1 MRTDPFSLAGSA
13 GRAANLAGVT
23 PAASRMLPCALLA
36 ALILAAP
43 AAASPPPPSAAALA
57 RATERLLEK
66 PGFSASP
73 RQVLRDAV
81 RAAGESLFPDDLYIT
96 LYGAPQLPNTEL
108 GTKSSKGAA
117 REIVKLASKYERES
131 DDDAV
136 PGFDLIG
143 VVANSTPGPDR
154 KYRTRQPDEL
164 IASYLERIRDAGG
177 RLMLDIQ
184 PGRSSAAKEVGAL
197 EDWFAEPDVD
207 AAIDPE
213 WNVGHR
219 GVPGQTTGS
228 ISANEINAASRKLD
242 DLVDEGDLPPKVLV
256 VHQFTKKMVRNRNRI
271 KQRDEVQVV
280 LNFDGIGAPDAKVA
294 GYEALAS
301 RRLFNGFSI
310 FLRLDT
316 RVMDPAEV
324 LGIAP
329 AVRFLL
335 YQ

>member
-1 MRTDPFSLAGSA
+1 MTSAGS
-13 GRAANLAGVT
+13 RKLC
-23 PAASRMLPCALLA
+23 CALLGA
-36 ALILAAP
+36 VLLAAP
-43 AAASPPPPSAAALA
+43 AGASASPPSAAGFE
-57 RATERLLEK
+57 RATERLLER
-66 PGFSASP
+66 PGFGADPASVRSA
-73 RQVLRDAV
+73 AV
-81 RAAGESLFPDDLYIT
+81 RAAGEALFPDDIYVT
-96 LYGAPQLPNTEL
+96 LYGAPQLSNTEL

-117 REIVKLASKYERES
+117 REVVRLASRYEREG

-184 PGRSSAAKEVGAL
+184 PGRSTAAKEVDAL
-197 EDWFAEPDVD
+197 EEWFAEPDVD

-213 WNVGHR
+213 WNVGPR

-228 ISANEINAASRKLD
+228 IDAREINAVSRKLD
-242 DLVDEGDLPPKVLV
+242 KLVDEGDLPPKVLV
-256 VHQFTKKMVRNRNRI
+256 VHQFTKKMIRNRKRI
-271 KQRDEVQVV
+271 KQREEVQVV
-280 LNFDGIGAPDAKVA
+280 LNFDGIGSPDAKVA

-316 RVMDPAEV
+316 KVMSPAEV
-324 LGIAP
+324 LGIVP

>member
-1 MRTDPFSLAGSA
+1 MASARSLT
-13 GRAANLAGVT
+13 VC
-23 PAASRMLPCALLA
+23 CALLA
-36 ALILAAP
+36 MALPAAP
-43 AAASPPPPSAAALA
+43 AAASAPPPSAAAFS
-57 RATERLLEK
+57 RATERLLER
-66 PGFSASP
+66 PGFAADPASV
-73 RQVLRDAV
+73 RRSAV
-81 RAAGESLFPDDLYIT
+81 RAAGEALFPDDLYVT
-96 LYGAPQLPNTEL
+96 LYGAPQLSNTEL

-117 REIVKLASKYERES
+117 REVVRLASKYERES
-131 DDDAV
+131 GDVSV

-184 PGRSSAAKEVGAL
+184 PGRSSAAKEVDAL
-197 EDWFAEPDVD
+197 EEWFAEPDVD

-213 WNVGHR
+213 WNVGSR
-219 GVPGQTTGS
+219 GVPGRTTGS
-228 ISANEINAASRKLD
+228 ITATEINAASRKLD
-242 DLVDEGDLPPKVLV
+242 RLVDEGDLPPKVLV
-256 VHQFTKKMVRNRNRI
+256 VHQFTKKMIRNRNRI
-271 KQRDEVQVV
+271 KQREEVQVV
-280 LNFDGIGAPDAKVA
+280 LNFDGIGSPDAKEA

-316 RVMDPAEV
+316 KVMSPTEV
-324 LGIAP
+324 LAIVP